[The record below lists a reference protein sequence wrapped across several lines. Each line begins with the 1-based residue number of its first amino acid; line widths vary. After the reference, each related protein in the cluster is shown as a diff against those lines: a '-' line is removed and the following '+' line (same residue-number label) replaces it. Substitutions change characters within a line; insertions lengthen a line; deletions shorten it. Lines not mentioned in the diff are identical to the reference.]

1 MKIRPF
7 GLERY
12 FADYEF
18 NVPYII
24 SASDCESLSLR
35 HLLDLADAETMGL
48 WERLSLGYTESQG
61 HPLLRQ
67 EVARLYSEITPA
79 DVLIV
84 APEEGIFITMHAL
97 LEPGDHVIV
106 TFPGYQ
112 SLYSIAEALGCRV
125 TRWELEAGEVG
136 WRLDLGLLEE
146 AITPLTKLL
155 VVNFPHNPTGYLPA
169 RDQLDAILDLARRHN
184 LYVFSDEMYRLLEY
198 DAERQL
204 PAVCDLYE
212 KGISLFGLSKSF
224 SLPGLRIGWLATSDR
239 PLLARM
245 QMLKDYTTICSSAPS
260 EVLGII
266 AVRAKDRIIRRNLRL
281 IRDNIQ
287 VAGAFFAENADWFIW
302 LEPQAGSIAFPRLTG
317 DIPVNTFCEEV
328 LQQKGVLIVPGTLF
342 ELSGNHFRL
351 GLGRRNLPQALSRLG
366 EYIDAKRR
374 T

>member
-169 RDQLDAILDLARRHN
+169 RDQLDAILELARRHN

-212 KGISLFGLSKSF
+212 KGIALFGLSKSF

-351 GLGRRNLPQALSRLG
+351 GLGRRNFPQALSRLE

>member
-212 KGISLFGLSKSF
+212 KGIALFGLSKSF

-351 GLGRRNLPQALSRLG
+351 GLGRRNFPQALSRLE